1 MNIKLIKIAIN
12 VTDFDNQNLID
23 TIELLLC
30 WLLRV

>member
-30 WLLRV
+30 